1 MTTEKF
7 ENGNDLKGGHLNAIE
22 SVRSAANITMSS
34 ELFEKLYLS
43 PPNAVKG
50 NLRQTFGNPTPMGL
64 IGFLVALMPLSCSL
78 MGWRGSGSF
87 GAAAIPVYFFMGGF
101 LMVLSGILEWVLGN
115 SFPSIV
121 FCSLGCF
128 WLSFGGV
135 LNPSFGAF
143 SFYAPADATS
153 SAEGLATRGF
163 NASLGRAGF
172 WLLGMVILALVYLV
186 CSLRTN
192 VVFVI
197 IFATLVPA
205 LCLLT
210 GAFWVWAEDY
220 PGNTKL
226 ALRLCEGAG
235 ACLFVTCFAGWYIL
249 VAMMFA
255 ILDFPVQIPIGD
267 LSNVFVRKSRAN
279 RG

>member
-7 ENGNDLKGGHLNAIE
+7 QNGNDLEGGQLNAIE

-50 NLRQTFGNPTPMGL
+50 DLRNTFGNPTPMGL
-64 IGFLVALMPLSCSL
+64 IGFLLSLMPFSCDL
-78 MGWRGSGSF
+78 MGWRGAGGF
-87 GAAAIPVYFFMGGF
+87 GAATIPVYFFMGGF

-128 WLSFGGV
+128 WLSLGGI

-143 SFYAPADATS
+143 SFYAPADAKS

-163 NASLGRAGF
+163 NASLGLKASGS
-172 WLLGMVILALVYLV
+172 W
-186 CSLRTN
+186 
-192 VVFVI
+192 
-197 IFATLVPA
+197 PW
-205 LCLLT
+205 
-210 GAFWVWAEDY
+210 AF
-220 PGNTKL
+220 
-226 ALRLCEGAG
+226 
-235 ACLFVTCFAGWYIL
+235 
-249 VAMMFA
+249 
-255 ILDFPVQIPIGD
+255 
-267 LSNVFVRKSRAN
+267 
-279 RG
+279 

>member
-1 MTTEKF
+1 MSTEKYQ
-7 ENGNDLKGGHLNAIE
+7 NGNDLEGGNLNALE

-50 NLRQTFGNPTPMGL
+50 DLRNTFGNPTPMGL
-64 IGFLVALMPLSCSL
+64 IGFLIALMPLSCSL

-128 WLSFGGV
+128 WLSLGGV

-143 SFYAPADATS
+143 SFYAPPDAQS

-163 NASLGRAGF
+163 NASLGF
-172 WLLGMVILALVYLV
+172 WLLAMGILALVFLV
-186 CSLRTN
+186 CALRTN
-192 VVFVI
+192 VAFVV

-205 LCLLT
+205 LFLLA

-220 PGNTKL
+220 AGNAKL
-226 ALRLCEGAG
+226 AQRLCEAAG
-235 ACLFVTCFAGWYIL
+235 ACLFVTCFAGWYVLI
-249 VAMMFA
+249 AIMFA
-255 ILDFPVQIPIGD
+255 ILEFPVQIPIGD
-267 LSNVFVRKSRAN
+267 LSTVVVRGRRSRAN